1 MQYTI
6 REING
11 SIVTVDYADGSWANI
26 QIKSELTSD
35 EIDQLVGT
43 YTQVYEVAEAANPL
57 LSVGDVRNTQPVPP
71 PPAPPEPLDNYD
83 IDLGTSNSTINDY
96 TLLVVALYLQSQ
108 GDPCLI
114 NTLYAKAKEI
124 VDDADFD
131 SHAIENQI
139 NDTL

>member
-26 QIKSELTSD
+26 KISSTLTSD

-43 YTQVYEVAEAANPL
+43 YNQVYEEAQAANAL

-71 PPAPPEPLDNYD
+71 PPPLPDPVDNYD
-83 IDLGTSNSTINDY
+83 IDLGTSNQSINAY
-96 TLLVVALYLQSQ
+96 SLLVVALYLQSQ

-124 VDDADFD
+124 VDDTEFD